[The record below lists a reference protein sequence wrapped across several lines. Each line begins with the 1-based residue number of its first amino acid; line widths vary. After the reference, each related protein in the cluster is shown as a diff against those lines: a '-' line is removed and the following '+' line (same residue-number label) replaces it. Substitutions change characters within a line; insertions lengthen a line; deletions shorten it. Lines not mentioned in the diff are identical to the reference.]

1 MYEHKSVL
9 LDESIEG
16 LAIKKN
22 GIYVDAT
29 TGGGGHSYQILKR
42 LDSAGHL
49 YCFDQDAAAI
59 EASKERLQTLSLNN
73 FTLIHSNFRF
83 LKEKLEEY
91 GVKKVDGII
100 FDLGVSS
107 FQLDEGSR
115 GFSYN
120 HEALLDMRMDQTQS
134 LTAKEVVNSYK
145 EEEIANIIYKYGEE
159 RYSRNIARNII
170 KEREKKEI
178 LSTYELAEIV
188 KKSIPLKSKLSSG
201 HPAKRTFQALRIYVN
216 DELGVLENT
225 LDTAIKLLNPGGR
238 ICIITFHSL
247 EDRIVKE
254 VFKKYTLEESKNRFM
269 PIDLSRKDILY
280 KSITRKPIIPSEQEI
295 KENNRAHSAKLRIIE
310 KI

>member
-9 LDESIEG
+9 LNESIEG
-16 LAIKKN
+16 LAIKKS

-42 LDSAGHL
+42 LDYAGHL
-49 YCFDQDAAAI
+49 YCFDQDEAAI
-59 EASKERLQTLSLNN
+59 EASKEHLQTLSLNN

-83 LKEKLEEY
+83 LKEKLEECN
-91 GVKKVDGII
+91 VKKVDGII

-120 HEALLDMRMDQTQS
+120 HDALLDMRMDQTQS
-134 LTAKEVVNSYK
+134 LTAKEVINSYK
-145 EEEIANIIYKYGEE
+145 EEDIANIIYKYGEE
-159 RYSRNIARNII
+159 KYSRNIARNIV
-170 KEREKKEI
+170 KERTKKEI
-178 LSTYELAEIV
+178 LTTHELVEII
-188 KKSIPLKSKLSSG
+188 KKSIPTKSKITGG

-216 DELGVLENT
+216 DELGILSKTLEV
-225 LDTAIKLLNPGGR
+225 AIKLLNSGGR
-238 ICIITFHSL
+238 VCVITFHSL

-254 VFKKYTLEESKNRFM
+254 VFKKYTTEESRNRFM
-269 PIDLSRKDILY
+269 PIDLKKKDIQYNL
-280 KSITRKPIIPSEQEI
+280 ITRKPIIPSTQEI
-295 KENNRAHSAKLRIIE
+295 ENNNRAHSAKLRIIQ